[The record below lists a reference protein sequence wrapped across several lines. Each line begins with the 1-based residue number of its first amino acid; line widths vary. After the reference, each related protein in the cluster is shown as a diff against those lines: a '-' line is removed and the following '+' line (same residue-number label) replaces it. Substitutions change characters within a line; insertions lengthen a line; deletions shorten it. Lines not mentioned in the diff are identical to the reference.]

1 MDLIPMRERGVHRTG
16 PQIYGQ
22 SLSGIPLEVWMPESG
37 SVDVLW
43 VAGIHGEEPETT
55 VVLSRA
61 MRSLPRAP
69 ERAAVVLAAN
79 PDGLLWGSRGNGRGV
94 DLNRNFPAG
103 NWRPDPVTSCWLTG
117 EASEIVLSPGE
128 APASEPETRA
138 LLELSAKLGPRIVI
152 VLHAPLACI
161 DDPGSSAMGRWL
173 AERTGM
179 PLVREIGYPTP
190 GSWGSWALEK
200 GLSLITYEL
209 PAASIEGLVRDHV
222 PVIAR
227 ALRDGIPDQ
236 AANPAL

>member
-1 MDLIPMRERGVHRTG
+1 MRDRGLHHRG
-16 PQIYGQ
+16 PQVYGR
-22 SLSGIPLEVWMPESG
+22 SWRGIPLEVWKPESG

-61 MRSLPRAP
+61 MRSLQRAP
-69 ERAAVVLAAN
+69 ERAAVILAAN
-79 PDGLLWGSRGNGRGV
+79 PDGLFWGTRGNGRGV
-94 DLNRNFPAG
+94 DLNRNFPAE
-103 NWRPDPVTSCWLTG
+103 NWRPDPVTYCWLTG
-117 EASEIVLSPGE
+117 ETSEIALSSGD

-138 LLELSAKLGPRIVI
+138 LLELSAELRPQVVI

-161 DDPGSSAMGRWL
+161 DDPGLSTMGRWL

-190 GSWGSWALEK
+190 GSWGSWAMEN

-209 PAASIEGLVRDHV
+209 PAASIEELVRDHV

-227 ALRDGIPDQ
+227 ALGEGLPDC
-236 AANPAL
+236 ADELEF